1 MGRAFGF
8 LGFAIA
14 IWIAL
19 EFYTQGIEGAFGG
32 VLRSESSEA
41 HAVLRT
47 ERAADAFQR
56 SYDESVARIDRQLGD

>member
-8 LGFAIA
+8 LGFVIA

-32 VLRSESSEA
+32 ALGSDSSDSNA
-41 HAVLRT
+41 MLRT

-56 SYDESVARIDRQLGD
+56 SYDESLARVDRQLGE